1 MRLKKI
7 IEAEDAVA
15 VIHDGDVIASAGY
28 GGNGT
33 PDQLFV
39 ALEKRFLATGAP
51 RDLTLVFAG
60 GQGDMRDKG
69 LNRLGHAGLLKRVV
83 GGHFGL
89 IPRIEKLAVGNQIEA
104 YNLPEGILTH
114 LYRDI
119 GVGKPGTLSPVGLGT
134 YIDPRHG
141 GGRMNAVTTEE
152 IVRLIEIDGEEFL
165 FFKSFPIKVAL
176 IRGTTADPDGNI
188 TAEREALT
196 LENLALAIAA
206 RNSGGIV
213 LAQVERVAAEGSLD
227 ARRVQVPGVLVDCV
241 VLAEPEHHMQT
252 YGTQFSPAFA
262 GELRV
267 PQKKAQAV
275 ELSERKII
283 ARRAARELSPNCVI
297 NVGVGT
303 VPDQV
308 PLVAGEERVQDLIT
322 LTVDPG
328 VLGGVPM
335 SGLDFGA
342 AVNYQAVIDHCS
354 EFDFI
359 DGGGLDAAFLGFG
372 ECDAQGNINASRFGA
387 RIPGCGGFINIS
399 QNAKKIVF
407 VGTFTSGG
415 LEVAVER
422 GRVRIAK
429 EGKFAKFVPAIG
441 QTTFSADY
449 ARRRRQEVLYLTE
462 RCVLRLG
469 EKGLTL
475 TESAPGIGLERDI
488 LAQMPFKP
496 AIDGPR
502 AMDAAIFQPQ
512 PMGLRERMLDIRIGD
527 RLSYDAASNTVY
539 MNYAGMRVRNEGD
552 IRMILDAVDALLG
565 PLGRRVFGGELRAV
579 FLRRRRVRPLCRRGQ
594 VRRADLP
601 HRRQALHQRRL
612 PAPQARQR
620 TSQAADQLRS
630 SRLAARD
637 PEGALTPSTHEPG
650 TVPYFV
656 AFHGIAH
663 PAYAS
668 AGTKRTA
675 HHASTPWKGVS
686 EPPKVTKAP
695 SETSNSAKQR
705 KASSAPTG
713 RHSALVTTAAITNI
727 CGMARRTNRMVSWPT
742 ECWACDGGVP
752 VYPRGTGRCLR
763 CVALKKK
770 KPGSGARSFGARPAR
785 CYGAGRRA
793 SICSSSVI
801 GTGLLNR

>member
-15 VIHDGDVIASAGY
+15 VIHDRDVIASAGY

-39 ALEKRFLATGAP
+39 ALEKRFLDTGAP

-60 GQGDMRDKG
+60 GQGDMQDKG
-69 LNRLGHAGLLKRVV
+69 LNRLGHAGLLKRVI

-119 GVGKPGTLSPVGLGT
+119 GAGKPGTLSPVGLGT

-141 GGRMNAVTTEE
+141 GGRMNAATTEE
-152 IVRLIEIDGEEFL
+152 IVRLIEIEGEEFL

-241 VLAEPEHHMQT
+241 VVAEPEHHMQT

-283 ARRAARELSPNCVI
+283 ARRAALELSPNCVI
-297 NVGVGT
+297 NVGVGS

-328 VLGGVPM
+328 VMGGVPM

-372 ECDAQGNINASRFGA
+372 ECDAGGNVNASRFGV

-415 LEVAVER
+415 LEVAVED

-441 QTTFSADY
+441 QTTFSAEY
-449 ARRRRQEVLYLTE
+449 ASRRRQEVLYVTE
-462 RCVLRLG
+462 RCVFRLG

-475 TESAPGIGLERDI
+475 TEIAPGIDLERDI
-488 LAQMPFKP
+488 LAQMPFRP

-502 AMDAAIFQPQ
+502 AMDGAIFQLQ
-512 PMGLRERMLDIRIGD
+512 PMGLRERMLDIRIAD

-539 MNYAGMRVRNEGD
+539 MNYAGMRVRSEGD
-552 IRMILDAVDALLG
+552 IRMIVDAVDALLR
-565 PLGRRVFGGELRAV
+565 PLGKRVHSVVNYERFSCDDDVFDLYVDAV
-579 FLRRRRVRPLCRRGQ
+579 KYVEETYYIDVKRYTSGAFLRHKLGSEL
-594 VRRADLP
+594 AK
-601 HRRQALHQRRL
+601 RQL
-612 PAPQARQR
+612 
-620 TSQAADQLRS
+620 TSEVLGS
-630 SRLAARD
+630 
-637 PEGALTPSTHEPG
+637 P
-650 TVPYFV
+650 
-656 AFHGIAH
+656 H
-663 PAYAS
+663 PAA
-668 AGTKRTA
+668 
-675 HHASTPWKGVS
+675 
-686 EPPKVTKAP
+686 
-695 SETSNSAKQR
+695 AK
-705 KASSAPTG
+705 P
-713 RHSALVTTAAITNI
+713 
-727 CGMARRTNRMVSWPT
+727 
-742 ECWACDGGVP
+742 
-752 VYPRGTGRCLR
+752 
-763 CVALKKK
+763 
-770 KPGSGARSFGARPAR
+770 
-785 CYGAGRRA
+785 
-793 SICSSSVI
+793 
-801 GTGLLNR
+801 

>member
-7 IEAEDAVA
+7 VEASDAVD
-15 VIHDGDVIASAGY
+15 VIRDGDVIASAGY

-39 ALEKRFLATGAP
+39 ALEKRFLETGTP

-60 GQGDMRDKG
+60 GQGDMKDRG
-69 LNRLGHAGLLKRVV
+69 LNRLGHAGLLRRVI

-89 IPRIEKLAVGNQIEA
+89 IPRIEQLAVAGEIEA
-104 YNLPEGILTH
+104 YNLPEGVLTH

-119 GVGKPGTLSPVGLGT
+119 GAGKPGTLSSVGLGT
-134 YIDPRHG
+134 YIDPRYG
-141 GGRMNAVTTEE
+141 GGRMNAATTED
-152 IVRLIEIDGEEFL
+152 IVRLMEIDGTEYL
-165 FFKSFPIKVAL
+165 FFKAFPIQVAL

-252 YGTQFSPAFA
+252 YGTQFNPAFA

-267 PQKKAQAV
+267 PQRRAPAV

-283 ARRAARELSPNCVI
+283 ARRAALELSPNCVI
-297 NVGVGT
+297 NVGVGS

-308 PLVAGEERVQDLIT
+308 PLVADEERVQDLIT

-328 VLGGVPM
+328 VMGGVPM

-372 ECDAQGNINASRFGA
+372 ECDAQGNVNASRFGA

-407 VGTFTSGG
+407 VGTFSSGG
-415 LEVAVER
+415 LEVAIED

-429 EGKFAKFVPAIG
+429 EGRHAKFVEAIG
-441 QTTFSADY
+441 QTTFSAEY
-449 ARRRRQEVLYLTE
+449 AQRREQEVLYVTE
-462 RCVLRLG
+462 RCVFRLG
-469 EKGLTL
+469 AAGLTL
-475 TESAPGIGLERDI
+475 AEVAPGIDVERDI
-488 LAQMPFKP
+488 LARMPFRP

-502 AMDAAIFQPQ
+502 SMDPRIFQPQ
-512 PMGLRERMLDIRIGD
+512 PMGLRERMLDIRIDD

-539 MNYAGMRVRNEGD
+539 MNYAGMRVRSEED
-552 IRMILDAVDALLG
+552 IRAILAAVDALLG
-565 PLGRRVFGGELRAV
+565 PLGKRVHSIVNYERFSCDEDVFPQYVDAV
-579 FLRRRRVRPLCRRGQ
+579 KYVEETYYLDVKRYTSGAFLRHKLGAELAKREI
-594 VRRADLP
+594 
-601 HRRQALHQRRL
+601 
-612 PAPQARQR
+612 
-620 TSQAADQLRS
+620 TSQV
-630 SRLAARD
+630 LA
-637 PEGALTPSTHEPG
+637 S
-650 TVPYFV
+650 
-656 AFHGIAH
+656 
-663 PAYAS
+663 PA
-668 AGTKRTA
+668 
-675 HHASTPWKGVS
+675 
-686 EPPKVTKAP
+686 
-695 SETSNSAKQR
+695 AKQ
-705 KASSAPTG
+705 ASG
-713 RHSALVTTAAITNI
+713 
-727 CGMARRTNRMVSWPT
+727 
-742 ECWACDGGVP
+742 
-752 VYPRGTGRCLR
+752 
-763 CVALKKK
+763 
-770 KPGSGARSFGARPAR
+770 
-785 CYGAGRRA
+785 
-793 SICSSSVI
+793 
-801 GTGLLNR
+801 

>member
-39 ALEKRFLATGAP
+39 VLEKRFLATGKP
-51 RDLTLVFAG
+51 RGLTLVFAG
-60 GQGDMRDKG
+60 GQGDMQDKG
-69 LNRLGHAGLLKRVV
+69 LNRLGHAGLLKRVI

-89 IPRIEKLAVGNQIEA
+89 IPRIEKLAVTNQIEA

-119 GVGKPGTLSPVGLGT
+119 GAGKPGTLSPVGLGT

-152 IVRLIEIDGEEFL
+152 IVRLLEIDGAEFL
-165 FFKSFPIKVAL
+165 FFKAFPIKVAL

-213 LAQVERVAAEGSLD
+213 LAQVERIAAEGSLD

-267 PQKKAQAV
+267 PQKKTQAV
-275 ELSERKII
+275 ELNERKII
-283 ARRAARELSPNCVI
+283 ARRAALELSPNCVI

-328 VLGGVPM
+328 VMGGIPM

-372 ECDAQGNINASRFGA
+372 ECDAAGNINASRFGD

-415 LEVAVER
+415 LAVAIED
-422 GRVRIAK
+422 GDVRIAK
-429 EGKFAKFVPAIG
+429 EGKFAKFVPTIG

-449 ARRRRQEVLYLTE
+449 ARRRGQEVLYVTE
-462 RCVLRLG
+462 RCVFRLG
-469 EKGLTL
+469 EQGLTL
-475 TESAPGIGLERDI
+475 TEIAPGVDLERDI
-488 LAQMPFKP
+488 LALMPFRP

-502 AMDAAIFQPQ
+502 PMDPAIFRPQ
-512 PMGLRERMLDIRIGD
+512 PMGLRERMLDIRIGN
-527 RLSYDAASNTVY
+527 RLSYDSDSNTVY
-539 MNYAGMRVRNEGD
+539 MNYAGMRVRDETD
-552 IRMILDAVDALLG
+552 IRMIVDAVDALLG
-565 PLGRRVFGGELRAV
+565 PLAGRVHSVVNYERFSCDDEIFDRYIDAV
-579 FLRRRRVRPLCRRGQ
+579 KYVEQTYYIDVKRYTSGAFLRHKLGSELAKRQITSEVLGSRE
-594 VRRADLP
+594 RAAAV
-601 HRRQALHQRRL
+601 RQA
-612 PAPQARQR
+612 
-620 TSQAADQLRS
+620 S
-630 SRLAARD
+630 
-637 PEGALTPSTHEPG
+637 
-650 TVPYFV
+650 
-656 AFHGIAH
+656 
-663 PAYAS
+663 
-668 AGTKRTA
+668 
-675 HHASTPWKGVS
+675 
-686 EPPKVTKAP
+686 
-695 SETSNSAKQR
+695 
-705 KASSAPTG
+705 
-713 RHSALVTTAAITNI
+713 
-727 CGMARRTNRMVSWPT
+727 
-742 ECWACDGGVP
+742 
-752 VYPRGTGRCLR
+752 
-763 CVALKKK
+763 
-770 KPGSGARSFGARPAR
+770 
-785 CYGAGRRA
+785 
-793 SICSSSVI
+793 
-801 GTGLLNR
+801 

>member
-39 ALEKRFLATGAP
+39 ALERRFLDTGSP

-60 GQGDMRDKG
+60 GQGDMKDKG
-69 LNRLGHAGLLKRVV
+69 LNRLGHAGLLKRVI

-89 IPRIEKLAVGNQIEA
+89 IPRIEQLAVANKIEA

-119 GVGKPGTLSPVGLGT
+119 GAGKPGTLSPVGLGT

-141 GGRMNAVTTEE
+141 GGRMNAMTTED
-152 IVRLIEIDGEEFL
+152 IVRLLQIDGEEFL
-165 FFKSFPIKVAL
+165 FFKAFPIKVAL

-213 LAQVERVAAEGSLD
+213 LAQVKRIAAEGSLD

-241 VLAEPEHHMQT
+241 VLAAPEHHMQT

-267 PQKKAQAV
+267 PQKKTQPV

-283 ARRAARELSPNCVI
+283 ARRAALELSPNCVI

-328 VLGGVPM
+328 VMGGVPM

-372 ECDAQGNINASRFGA
+372 ECDPKGNINASRFGK

-415 LEVAVER
+415 LDVRIEN
-422 GRVRIAK
+422 GQVRIAK
-429 EGKFAKFVPAIG
+429 EGKFAKFVQSID

-449 ARRRRQEVLYLTE
+449 AQRRGQEVLYVTE
-462 RCVLRLG
+462 RCVFRLG
-469 EKGLTL
+469 EAGLTL
-475 TESAPGIGLERDI
+475 TELAPGIDIERDVF
-488 LAQMPFKP
+488 AQMPFKP
-496 AIDGPR
+496 EVDSPR
-502 AMDAAIFQPQ
+502 LMDSAIFQPG
-512 PMGLRERMLDIRIGD
+512 PMGLRERMLDIRIED

-539 MNYAGMRVRNEGD
+539 MNYAGMRIRDETD
-552 IRMILDAVDALLG
+552 IQMILRAVDALLA
-565 PLGRRVFGGELRAV
+565 PLGRRVHAV
-579 FLRRRRVRPLCRRGQ
+579 VNYERFSCDDDVFTKYVDAVEYVEAAYYLDVKRYTSGAFLRHKLGSELAKR
-594 VRRADLP
+594 DI
-601 HRRQALHQRRL
+601 
-612 PAPQARQR
+612 
-620 TSQAADQLRS
+620 TSEVL
-630 SRLAARD
+630 
-637 PEGALTPSTHEPG
+637 
-650 TVPYFV
+650 
-656 AFHGIAH
+656 
-663 PAYAS
+663 
-668 AGTKRTA
+668 
-675 HHASTPWKGVS
+675 VS
-686 EPPKVTKAP
+686 
-695 SETSNSAKQR
+695 R
-705 KASSAPTG
+705 KA
-713 RHSALVTTAAITNI
+713 AA
-727 CGMARRTNRMVSWPT
+727 G
-742 ECWACDGGVP
+742 
-752 VYPRGTGRCLR
+752 
-763 CVALKKK
+763 
-770 KPGSGARSFGARPAR
+770 
-785 CYGAGRRA
+785 
-793 SICSSSVI
+793 
-801 GTGLLNR
+801 

>member
-39 ALEKRFLATGAP
+39 ALEKRFLATGTP

-60 GQGDMRDKG
+60 GQGDMQEKG
-69 LNRLGHAGLLKRVV
+69 LNRLGHAGLLKRVI

-89 IPRIEKLAVGNQIEA
+89 IPRIEKLAVANQIEA

-119 GVGKPGTLSPVGLGT
+119 GAGKPGTLSPVGLGT

-141 GGRMNAVTTEE
+141 GGRMNAMTTEE

-188 TAEREALT
+188 TAERESLT

-213 LAQVERVAAEGSLD
+213 LAQVERIAEEGSLD

-267 PQKKAQAV
+267 PQKKMQAV
-275 ELSERKII
+275 QLSERKII
-283 ARRAARELSPNCVI
+283 ARRAALELSPNCVI

-328 VLGGVPM
+328 VMGGIPM
-335 SGLDFGA
+335 GGLDFGA

-372 ECDAQGNINASRFGA
+372 ECDAQGNVNASRFGK

-415 LEVAVER
+415 LDVVIDN
-422 GRVRIAK
+422 GSVSIAK
-429 EGKFAKFVPAIG
+429 EGKFSKFVEAIG

-449 ARRRRQEVLYLTE
+449 ARRREQEVLYVTE
-462 RCVLRLG
+462 RCVFRLG

-475 TESAPGIGLERDI
+475 TEIAPGVDLDRDI
-488 LAQMPFKP
+488 LALMPFRP

-502 AMDAAIFQPQ
+502 TMDLAIFQSK
-512 PMGLRERMLDIRIGD
+512 PMGLRERMLDVHIED
-527 RLSYDAASNTVY
+527 RLSYESSSNTVY
-539 MNYAGMRVRNEGD
+539 MNYSGMRIRDETD
-552 IRMILDAVDALLG
+552 IKLILDAVDSLLG
-565 PLGRRVFGGELRAV
+565 AIGKRVHAV
-579 FLRRRRVRPLCRRGQ
+579 VNYERFSCDDDVFARYIDVVKYVEETYYIDVKRYTSGAFLRHKLGSEL
-594 VRRADLP
+594 AK
-601 HRRQALHQRRL
+601 RQI
-612 PAPQARQR
+612 
-620 TSQAADQLRS
+620 S
-630 SRLAARD
+630 SEVL
-637 PEGALTPSTHEPG
+637 GSN
-650 TVPYFV
+650 
-656 AFHGIAH
+656 
-663 PAYAS
+663 AS
-668 AGTKRTA
+668 A
-675 HHASTPWKGVS
+675 P
-686 EPPKVTKAP
+686 
-695 SETSNSAKQR
+695 
-705 KASSAPTG
+705 
-713 RHSALVTTAAITNI
+713 
-727 CGMARRTNRMVSWPT
+727 
-742 ECWACDGGVP
+742 
-752 VYPRGTGRCLR
+752 
-763 CVALKKK
+763 
-770 KPGSGARSFGARPAR
+770 
-785 CYGAGRRA
+785 
-793 SICSSSVI
+793 
-801 GTGLLNR
+801 

>member
-39 ALEKRFLATGAP
+39 ALEKRFLETGSP

-60 GQGDMRDKG
+60 GQGDMQDKG
-69 LNRLGHAGLLKRVV
+69 LNRLGHAGLLKRVI

-119 GVGKPGTLSPVGLGT
+119 GAGKPGTLSPVGLGT

-141 GGRMNAVTTEE
+141 GGRMNALTTEE

-165 FFKSFPIKVAL
+165 FFKAFPIKVAL

-267 PQKKAQAV
+267 PHKKVQAI

-283 ARRAARELSPNCVI
+283 ARRAALELSPNCVI

-328 VLGGVPM
+328 VMGGVPM

-372 ECDAQGNINASRFGA
+372 ECDAQGNINASRFGN

-399 QNAKKIVF
+399 QNAKKLVF

-415 LEVAVER
+415 LEIAIED
-422 GRVRIAK
+422 GHVRIAR
-429 EGKFAKFVPAIG
+429 EGKFAKFVGTIG

-449 ARRRRQEVLYLTE
+449 AQRRKQEVLYVTE
-462 RCVLRLG
+462 RCVFRLG
-469 EKGLTL
+469 MQGLTL
-475 TESAPGIGLERDI
+475 TEVAPGIDIERDI
-488 LAQMPFKP
+488 LALMPFKP
-496 AIDGPR
+496 AIEGPR
-502 AMDAAIFQPQ
+502 VMDPIIFQRG

-527 RLSYDAASNTVY
+527 RLSYDAESNTVY
-539 MNYAGMRVRNEGD
+539 MNYAGMRVRNDAD
-552 IRMILDAVDALLG
+552 IRTIVAAVDALLG
-565 PLGRRVFGGELRAV
+565 PLGKRVHSVVNYERFSCDEDVFDIYADAV
-579 FLRRRRVRPLCRRGQ
+579 KYVEQTYYIDVKRYTSGAFLRHKLGSEL
-594 VRRADLP
+594 AK
-601 HRRQALHQRRL
+601 RQITSEILDSGK
-612 PAPQARQR
+612 PA
-620 TSQAADQLRS
+620 
-630 SRLAARD
+630 
-637 PEGALTPSTHEPG
+637 
-650 TVPYFV
+650 TV
-656 AFHGIAH
+656 
-663 PAYAS
+663 
-668 AGTKRTA
+668 
-675 HHASTPWKGVS
+675 
-686 EPPKVTKAP
+686 
-695 SETSNSAKQR
+695 
-705 KASSAPTG
+705 
-713 RHSALVTTAAITNI
+713 
-727 CGMARRTNRMVSWPT
+727 NR
-742 ECWACDGGVP
+742 
-752 VYPRGTGRCLR
+752 
-763 CVALKKK
+763 
-770 KPGSGARSFGARPAR
+770 
-785 CYGAGRRA
+785 
-793 SICSSSVI
+793 
-801 GTGLLNR
+801 